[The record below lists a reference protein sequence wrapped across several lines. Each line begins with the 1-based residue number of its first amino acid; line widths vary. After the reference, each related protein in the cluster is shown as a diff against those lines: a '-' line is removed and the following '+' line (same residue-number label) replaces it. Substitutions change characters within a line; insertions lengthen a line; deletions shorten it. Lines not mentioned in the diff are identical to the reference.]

1 MEDPILAGLVR
12 VGTVTAVNGRTVR
25 VKFQDTGMISGWLT
39 VLHRGDYWMPSVN
52 STVLTLYL
60 PVFNADGFVLGAM

>member
-1 MEDPILAGLVR
+1 MDDAILSGLVR
-12 VGTVTAVNGRTVR
+12 IGTVTAASGRTVR

-52 STVLTLYL
+52 TTVLTLYL
-60 PVFNADGFVLGAM
+60 PVFNGDGFVLGAM